1 MKYNGGNTTNIQND
15 ILLEVKPKDLLKKL
29 SLKDQ
34 IVELD
39 VNVPQHLLELG
50 RHVFKDCRML
60 DETIILQ
67 FQEKGNREE
76 KIVINSQEM
85 ELRVGKYRFFYREDS
100 ALQCLGN
107 RFFYKG
113 KLYSE
118 ASFRESLIDKRIE
131 DLMAENV
138 WKYLNE
144 RGITR
149 YELSKR
155 TDIKFQ
161 TLDRYY
167 KNLVVRYDS
176 YILDRICAAL
186 ECNIS
191 DIIEYT
197 KD

>member
-1 MKYNGGNTTNIQND
+1 M
-15 ILLEVKPKDLLKKL
+15 VRLK
-29 SLKDQ
+29 
-34 IVELD
+34 
-39 VNVPQHLLELG
+39 
-50 RHVFKDCRML
+50 
-60 DETIILQ
+60 
-67 FQEKGNREE
+67 
-76 KIVINSQEM
+76 
-85 ELRVGKYRFFYREDS
+85 
-100 ALQCLGN
+100 
-107 RFFYKG
+107 
-113 KLYSE
+113 
-118 ASFRESLIDKRIE
+118 IDK
-131 DLMAENV
+131 
-138 WKYLNE
+138 YLSE

-167 KNLVVRYDS
+167 KNIVVRYDS